1 MATTQDYGPTATS
14 IAQPSRRPLT
24 VPLILLA
31 VVTLVLA
38 MAWAGLGGAAAGH
51 NTRRSFTPY
60 DWSGSNSVGTTHD
73 SPYPAAGI
81 GR

>member
-1 MATTQDYGPTATS
+1 MATTEDYSPTSTS
-14 IAQPSRRPLT
+14 LQQPSRRAFT
-24 VPLILLA
+24 VPLIVLA
-31 VVTLVLA
+31 VVTVVLA
-38 MAWAGLGGAAAGH
+38 IAWAGLGGAASGE

-60 DWSGSNSVGTTHD
+60 DWSGSNSVGSTYD